1 MQDNEEILSDEN
13 TGKRELSKWDRVRN
27 PDLIAEPNTHG
38 AVHPS
43 VEQLMMREAVS
54 RALMNRQKRVWEM
67 YNFDRMTHAEIAKK
81 LKVTP
86 SAITQQIKT
95 IEKQLTKWIQEH
107 KEVYQIIKESCE

>member
-27 PDLIAEPNTHG
+27 PDLMAEPNTHG
-38 AVHPS
+38 AEHPS

-54 RALMNRQKRVWEM
+54 KALMNRQKRVWEM
-67 YNFDRMTHAEIAKK
+67 YNFDRLTHAEIAKK

-86 SAITQQIKT
+86 SAVTQQIKT
-95 IEKQLTKWIQEH
+95 IEKRLHKWIALH
-107 KEVYQIIKESCE
+107 SDVYHTIKEACK